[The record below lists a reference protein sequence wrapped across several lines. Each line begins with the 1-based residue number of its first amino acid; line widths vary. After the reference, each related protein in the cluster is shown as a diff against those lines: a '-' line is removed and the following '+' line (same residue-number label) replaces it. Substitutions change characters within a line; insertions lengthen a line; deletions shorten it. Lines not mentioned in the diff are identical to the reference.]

1 MKVVA
6 CEFEIVF
13 LFHIYI
19 LIIMDYGISSQQ
31 FSFDF
36 TTIAIYAA
44 GVLIFIFFIL
54 LVLKIIRKFF
64 LSNQYQNQAVF
75 LIRLPKEKP
84 GEEKKEFTT
93 QELREEIAVGEAIFS
108 SIGGLKAERGFA
120 AWLFGRSDHYSFE
133 IVAQDSKIYFYA
145 VAPRAV
151 ARFLEQQIHAHY
163 PSASIDDVGDY
174 NIFKSNSLIFS
185 SILKTKK
192 SFVFPLRTYNQMEV
206 DPMNGVVNAMSKLGK
221 NEAIALQILV
231 RSARSSWHKKIA
243 SIVKEAGSGHSLKEA
258 MKSASNGGVDKVL
271 SFLNSV
277 AVEAGS
283 KKRKE
288 EAGTYRPKTLST
300 MEQEALKIVEQKNS
314 KAGLDV
320 NIRVIAAVED
330 KARGLS
336 YLSDI
341 ANAFASYNY
350 YEYGNI
356 FKIKN
361 IRRNG
366 RLLRD
371 FIYRRFSEGDSFL
384 LNSEELAGIFHL
396 PLRNAETPNIV
407 WLTARQAA
415 APANIPN
422 EGLLLGRNFYRGVEK
437 EIRIKRADRRRHF
450 YIIGKSGTGKS
461 KFIAGLAIQDIINGE
476 GVGIV
481 DPHGDLVE
489 DILRR
494 IPPERAEDVVIFSPA
509 DITRPLALN
518 LIEFDERY
526 PEQKTFV
533 INELIKIFDKLYDL
547 KTTGGPMFEQYMRNA
562 LLLIMAHPESGC
574 TLMEVPRVLSDP
586 EFRRYKSEH
595 CSDPTVV
602 DFWHKQAEKAGGE
615 AALANIVPYITSKL
629 TQFVSNDIMRPII
642 GQQKSSFNVR
652 DIMDRQKILL
662 VDLSKGKIG
671 DMNAHLLG
679 LIIIGKILMASLS
692 RADLPDT
699 ERRDFYLYID
709 EFQNFITDSINT
721 ILSEA
726 RKYGLNLIMAHQYLG
741 QLGKEGDTIKS
752 AVFGNV
758 GSWFSFKIGSEDAEV
773 LEKEYS
779 PVFNQYDLINIEA
792 YTAYVKLLIDN
803 TASRPFSMR
812 TLWPPVGGV
821 ERPHIAEKIRALSRL
836 KYGRDRAL
844 VEAEI
849 AKRLTLI

>member
-1 MKVVA
+1 
-6 CEFEIVF
+6 
-13 LFHIYI
+13 
-19 LIIMDYGISSQQ
+19 MDYGINYSQNLNN
-31 FSFDF
+31 FFGLDL
-36 TTIAIYAA
+36 TTVLYFAA
-44 GVLIFIFFIL
+44 GI
-54 LVLKIIRKFF
+54 LVLFVVILIILRIIRKIFF
-64 LSNQYQNQAVF
+64 SKQHQHQAVF
-75 LIRLPKEKP
+75 LVRLPKEKP
-84 GEEKKEFTT
+84 GEDKKELTT
-93 QELREEIAVGEAIFS
+93 QELREEIAVGESIFS
-108 SIGGLKAERGFA
+108 AIGGLKAKRGFG
-120 AWLFGRSDHYSFE
+120 AWLTGRDDHYSFE
-133 IVAQDSKIYFYA
+133 IVAQDGKIYFYV
-145 VAPRAV
+145 VAPHSS
-151 ARFLEQQIHAHY
+151 ARFLEQQISAHY
-163 PSASIDDVGDY
+163 PDASIEEVSDY
-174 NIFKSNSLIFS
+174 NIFKPDSEIFG

-192 SFVFPLRTYNQMEV
+192 SFIFPLRTYNQAEV
-206 DPMNGVVNAMSKLGK
+206 DPMNAVVNAMSKLDKG
-221 NEAIALQILV
+221 EAIALQIIA
-231 RSARSSWHKKIA
+231 RSARGSWHKRISAIIKGVN
-243 SIVKEAGSGHSLKEA
+243 SGRSFNEAIGSGR
-258 MKSASNGGVDKVL
+258 NGIFEKFL

-277 AVEAGS
+277 AAEAGS
-283 KKRKE
+283 KNKKDEIE
-288 EAGTYRPKTLST
+288 EKRPKTLSA
-300 MEQEALKIVEQKNS
+300 MEQEALKTIEQKNS

-320 NIRVIAAVED
+320 NIRVIAVTKD
-330 KARGLS
+330 KGRGSL
-336 YLSDI
+336 YLSNM

-350 YEYGNI
+350 YEYGNV

-361 IRRNG
+361 FHRPGKLI
-366 RLLRD
+366 RD
-371 FIYRRFSEGDSFL
+371 FVYRQFNEQDSFL
-384 LNSEELAGIFHL
+384 LNCEELAGIFHF
-396 PLRNAETPNIV
+396 PLRNAETPNIA

-415 APANIPN
+415 APANVPT
-422 EGLLLGRNFYRGVEK
+422 EGLLLGKNSYRGVEK
-437 EIRIKRADRRRHF
+437 EIRIKRADRRRHM

-461 KFIAGLAIQDIINGE
+461 KFIAGLALQDIMNGE
-476 GVGIV
+476 GVGVV
-481 DPHGDLVE
+481 DPHGDLIE
-489 DILRR
+489 DILKR

-509 DITRPLALN
+509 DVARPMALN

-547 KTTGGPMFEQYMRNA
+547 KATGGPMFEQYMRNA

-586 EFRRYKSEH
+586 QFRRYKSEH

-629 TQFVSNDIMRPII
+629 TQFISNDIMRPII

-652 DIMDRQKILL
+652 DIMDKQKILL

-679 LIIIGKILMASLS
+679 LILIGKILMASLS

-699 ERRDFYLYID
+699 ERKDFYLYID

-726 RKYGLNLIMAHQYLG
+726 RKYGLNLVMAHQYMG

-758 GSWFSFKIGSEDAEV
+758 GSWFSFKIGSEDAEI

-812 TLWPPVGGV
+812 TLWPPVGGM
-821 ERPHIAEKIRALSRL
+821 ERPHIAEKIRSLSRL